1 MFSSPHTLPLIFHF
15 YRIKSGQKIW
25 ANEKITVSTL
35 ATKFSTHNSSTLVN
49 YYQPPLRIRHALNLS
64 FFHLSNLSFFLLS
77 ILILF
82 KKNVNF
88 SVPLIRVSM
97 TQSNLTLTPMRHPIH
112 GERIRQFLRR
122 TAAKHEKGIGST
134 SKD

>member
-1 MFSSPHTLPLIFHF
+1 M
-15 YRIKSGQKIW
+15 
-25 ANEKITVSTL
+25 
-35 ATKFSTHNSSTLVN
+35 N

-64 FFHLSNLSFFLLS
+64 FFLLSNLSFFLLS

-122 TAAKHEKGIGST
+122 TADKREKGIGST
-134 SKD
+134 SED